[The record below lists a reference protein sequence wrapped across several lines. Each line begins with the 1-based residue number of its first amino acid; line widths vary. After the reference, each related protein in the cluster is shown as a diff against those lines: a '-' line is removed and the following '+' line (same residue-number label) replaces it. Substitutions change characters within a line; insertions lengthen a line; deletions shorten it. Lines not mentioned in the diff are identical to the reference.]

1 MFCFTLVCLLI
12 DDVDVVPV
20 VGRAVGVVEGV
31 GERVEGEGE
40 GGGVDEA
47 VVVGGQVVDL
57 VAGHQTRVV
66 VVVVVS
72 KQTIIM

>member
-12 DDVDVVPV
+12 DYVDVVPV

-57 VAGHQTRVV
+57 VAGHQARVV

>member
-1 MFCFTLVCLLI
+1 MI